1 MDDITIII
9 IFIFLIII
17 SFIII
22 YINKKSNTII
32 YDIPNND
39 IKYPY
44 NQFHNNSNPLLNPIL
59 NPNGNYYKEGN
70 DDEIKEKQD
79 GYFNELMYKN
89 NLKDGNYKNQF
100 NSNGLLNDNPFQNP
114 ISDYQIGFE
123 PIAKNKSL
131 TLPFANVNINCLT

>member
-59 NPNGNYYKEGN
+59 NPNNNYYKEV
-70 DDEIKEKQD
+70 
-79 GYFNELMYKN
+79 FS
-89 NLKDGNYKNQF
+89 F
-100 NSNGLLNDNPFQNP
+100 LLF
-114 ISDYQIGFE
+114 II
-123 PIAKNKSL
+123 
-131 TLPFANVNINCLT
+131 